1 MIVSGQN
8 FPVDGRRGVTLIEML
23 VYIVLFSAF
32 MLVVFETYFSSKTVA
47 RGIQGKASAIIQVMY
62 AGERWRQ
69 DIRDATSPPQITQS
83 SLPNPDDLP
92 DIIELTT
99 LKIIKPSETN
109 WYTFRGDH
117 VFRMSSLLP
126 TKWELVMDTVDSSKM
141 VEEQRGE
148 VAAWRWE
155 VELKTKTTNAPTRPL
170 FTFLSVPKKP
180 KNP

>member
-1 MIVSGQN
+1 MNMSARN

-23 VYIVLFSAF
+23 AYIVLFSAF
-32 MLVVFETYFSSKTVA
+32 MLVAFDMYFSSKTVA

-69 DIRDATSPPQITQS
+69 DIRNATSPPQITQS

-99 LKIIKPSETN
+99 LEIIKPSETN

-126 TKWELVMDTVDSSKM
+126 TKWELVMDKVNSSTM
-141 VEEQRGE
+141 AEEQRGE

-170 FTFLSVPKKP
+170 FTFLSVSKKP
-180 KNP
+180 

>member
-1 MIVSGQN
+1 MNVSGQN

-23 VYIVLFSAF
+23 AYIVLFSAF
-32 MLVVFETYFSSKTVA
+32 MLVAFDMYFSSKTVA

-69 DIRDATSPPQITQS
+69 DIRDATSPPQIIQS

-92 DIIELTT
+92 DNIELAS

-109 WYTFRGDH
+109 WYTFRGGH

-126 TKWELVMDTVDSSKM
+126 TKWELVMDKVDSSKM

-155 VELKTKTTNAPTRPL
+155 VELKAKKVPIQPL

>member
-1 MIVSGQN
+1 MNVSGQN
-8 FPVDGRRGVTLIEML
+8 FHVDGRRGVTLIEML

-47 RGIQGKASAIIQVMY
+47 RGIQGKASAIFQVMY

-69 DIRDATSPPQITQS
+69 DIRDATSPPQIIQS

-92 DIIELTT
+92 DNIELSS

-109 WYTFRGDH
+109 WYTFRGGH

-126 TKWELVMDTVDSSKM
+126 TKWELVMDKVDSSKM

-148 VAAWRWE
+148 VTTWRWE
-155 VELKTKTTNAPTRPL
+155 VELKAKKVPIQPL

-180 KNP
+180 KSP

>member
-1 MIVSGQN
+1 MKGAAQK

-47 RGIQGKASAIIQVMY
+47 RGIQWKASAIIQVMY
-62 AGERWRQ
+62 AGDRWRQ
-69 DIRDATSPPQITQS
+69 DIRDATSPPQIIQS

-92 DIIELTT
+92 VIIELTS

-109 WYTFRGDH
+109 WYTFRGGH

-126 TKWELVMDTVDSSKM
+126 IKWELVMAKVDSSKM

-155 VELKTKTTNAPTRPL
+155 VGLKAKKVPIQPL

>member
-1 MIVSGQN
+1 MKVSAQK

-69 DIRDATSPPQITQS
+69 DIRDATSPPQIIQS
-83 SLPNPDDLP
+83 SLPNPDDLS
-92 DIIELTT
+92 DIIELTS

-126 TKWELVMDTVDSSKM
+126 IKWELVMAKVDSSKM

-155 VELKTKTTNAPTRPL
+155 VGLKAKKVPIQPL

>member
-1 MIVSGQN
+1 MNMSARN

-23 VYIVLFSAF
+23 AYIVLFSAF
-32 MLVVFETYFSSKTVA
+32 MLVAFDMYFSSKTVA

-69 DIRDATSPPQITQS
+69 DIRDATSPPQIIQS
-83 SLPNPDDLP
+83 SLPNPDDPP
-92 DIIELTT
+92 DIIKLPS

-109 WYTFRGDH
+109 WYTFHGDH

-126 TKWELVMDTVDSSKM
+126 TQWELVMDRVNSSTM
-141 VEEQRGE
+141 VEEQRGK

-155 VELKTKTTNAPTRPL
+155 VELKTRTKKAPIHPL
-170 FTFLSVPKKP
+170 FTFLAVPKKP
-180 KNP
+180 

>member
-1 MIVSGQN
+1 MNMSARN

-23 VYIVLFSAF
+23 AYIVLFSAF
-32 MLVVFETYFSSKTVA
+32 MLVAFDMYFSSKTVA

-69 DIRDATSPPQITQS
+69 DIRNATSPPQITQS

-126 TKWELVMDTVDSSKM
+126 TKWELVMDKVNSSTM
-141 VEEQRGE
+141 AEEQRGE